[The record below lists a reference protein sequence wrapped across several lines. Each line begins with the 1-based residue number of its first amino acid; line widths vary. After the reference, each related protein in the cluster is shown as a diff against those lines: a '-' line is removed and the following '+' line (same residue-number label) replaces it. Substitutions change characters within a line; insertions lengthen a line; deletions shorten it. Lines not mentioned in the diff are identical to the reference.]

1 MCKDPEETEFIMA
14 GKAWQLTPEAGCF
27 IGGQEAERDKSKWG
41 QALGLQRPPPVMYF
55 LQQTYTYFLKVPR
68 PPKSHKLGP
77 SVHTHE
83 PTGGHLKFKTQ
94 H

>member
-55 LQQTYTYFLKVPR
+55 LQQTYTSSRFQDLQ
-68 PPKSHKLGP
+68 SHTSWDQVFTHMSLLGDI
-77 SVHTHE
+77 
-83 PTGGHLKFKTQ
+83 
-94 H
+94 